1 MEGVELSAEGYLVVV
16 ARGETSWGAWAPDLP
31 GCVAV
36 GESADEAIE
45 LMRGA
50 VTMHL
55 ESMRDAGEPVPPPT
69 SQAVYIAA

>member
-1 MEGVELSAEGYLVVV
+1 MSAEGYLVVV
-16 ARGETSWGAWAPDLP
+16 ERGETSWGAWAPDLP

-36 GESADEAIE
+36 GDSPEETVE

-55 ESMRDAGEPVPPPT
+55 ESMRDSGEVVPEPT

>member
-1 MEGVELSAEGYLVVV
+1 VKVSAEGYLVVV

-36 GESADEAIE
+36 GESAEETIE

-55 ESMRDAGEPVPPPT
+55 ESMREAGESVPLPT
-69 SQAVYIAA
+69 SHAVYIAA

>member
-1 MEGVELSAEGYLVVV
+1 MSAEGYLVVV
-16 ARGETSWGAWAPDLP
+16 ARGEASWGAWAPDLP

-36 GESADEAIE
+36 GDTSDETIE

-50 VTMHL
+50 VAMHL
-55 ESMRDAGEPVPPPT
+55 EGMRTSGEEIPPPT